1 MLPPHALYQQ
11 CVTLY
16 VCSNAKFLLRCSL
29 AVELASSG
37 VDLIHVGGDQASAAA
52 KRSTQAGALNTRPC
66 STCWPRLAPQ
76 IKPHRCIMDIPLV
89 QLLFFFFG
97 YELGRK
103 PARSAGSTTDQVRVC
118 GRDHCTNSGAHRWC
132 WRARPD
138 LGERRPS
145 RLVATAEEDRLSI

>member
-103 PARSAGSTTDQVRVC
+103 PARSAGSTTDQFEFVDGITVQTPAPIA
-118 GRDHCTNSGAHRWC
+118 GAGVPGLISASGGLLGW
-132 WRARPD
+132 WR
-138 LGERRPS
+138 RRKKI
-145 RLVATAEEDRLSI
+145 A